1 MAERW
6 EAVGLKEQE
15 YREIVRQLGR
25 EPNETELR
33 MYGVL
38 WSEHC
43 AYKHSRTLLRTLPT
57 TGPRVLQG
65 PGEGAGVI
73 DLGDGLALAFKVE
86 SHNHPSYVEP
96 FQGAATGV
104 GGILRDI
111 FTMGARPIA
120 LLNSLRF
127 GPIDASDAGV
137 GGAGSAGGGAGS
149 GAGVGAGAGGEA
161 GSPEDPAR
169 QRYLLAQVVA
179 GIGHYGNCVG
189 VPTVGGEV
197 YFEES
202 YRGNCLVNVLCA
214 GVVPVGGIRRGVAQ
228 GEGNLILVV
237 GARTGRDGIGGASFA
252 SEELGNES
260 EERRPAVQVG
270 DPFLGKLLLEACL
283 ELCALDA
290 VVGIQDCGA
299 AGLTSAVCE
308 MAAKGGVGV
317 ELDVLRVPRREEG
330 MAPWEVMIS
339 ESQERVVLCVEP
351 EKLELVQRICRKW
364 GVECAVIGRVT
375 GDGLIRVKE
384 GDRVVAE
391 VPAASIAGGA
401 PAYTPPAREPESI
414 ARLRAFDWSRLPE
427 PEDYNAVLL
436 RLLGSP
442 NLCSREWIWRQ
453 YDHQVQV
460 GTVVGPGGDAAVVRV
475 PGTQKGVALTIDGN
489 GRYVYLNPR
498 RGAAI
503 AVAEAARN
511 VVCTGAE
518 PVAITNNLNFGN
530 PEKPEVYW
538 QFREAVEGLAEACR
552 ALGTPVTGG
561 NVSFYNESRGEA
573 IYPTP
578 TVGMVGILP
587 DLSQRLT
594 MGFKRPGDV
603 VVLLG
608 NLDRVT
614 FGGSEYAKVIHGVV
628 AGDAPELDLDLER
641 RLQKVVL
648 AAAREGLLTAAHDV
662 AEGGIAV
669 ALAEMALAAEPGAR
683 GVQVSLFLRAEP
695 EPDPLAGLE
704 AGGPGSGGPGAPA
717 AQGAGA
723 GGGSVGGQAAGVRS
737 GAAGNQAVDARGGT
751 AGTQAGGGPA
761 GAGAGSDPGAEAP
774 LRVDLTLFGEGQSRI
789 LVTCPREKVVDLWA
803 LCVQENLPHRLIGDV
818 TGDGRLTIAALAPGR
833 FPGIYRRQVVV
844 DVAVDDLERAW
855 KEALPR
861 WMAS

>member
-127 GPIDASDAGV
+127 GPVDAG
-137 GGAGSAGGGAGS
+137 GAGGGAGS
-149 GAGVGAGAGGEA
+149 GAGGEAGVGSEA
-161 GSPEDPAR
+161 GSPEDLAR
-169 QRYLLAQVVA
+169 QQYLLAQVVA
-179 GIGHYGNCVG
+179 GISHYGNCVG

-214 GVVPVGGIRRGVAQ
+214 GVVPVSGIRRGVAR

-252 SEELGNES
+252 SEELGEES

-351 EKLELVQRICRKW
+351 EKLELVQHVCRKW

-401 PAYTPPAREPESI
+401 PAYTPPAREPEYI

-427 PEDYNAVLL
+427 PEDYNAALL

-475 PGTQKGVALTIDGN
+475 PGTETGVALTIDGN

-518 PVAITNNLNFGN
+518 PVAVTNNLNFGN
-530 PEKPEVYW
+530 PEKPEVYC
-538 QFREAVEGLAEACR
+538 QFREAVAGLGEACR

-648 AAAREGLLTAAHDV
+648 TAAREGLLTAAHDV

-704 AGGPGSGGPGAPA
+704 KGD
-717 AQGAGA
+717 
-723 GGGSVGGQAAGVRS
+723 QAA
-737 GAAGNQAVDARGGT
+737 T
-751 AGTQAGGGPA
+751 GPA
-761 GAGAGSDPGAEAP
+761 GAGAGGGPGADAP
-774 LRVDLTLFGEGQSRI
+774 LRVDLTLFG
-789 LVTCPREKVVDLWA
+789 
-803 LCVQENLPHRLIGDV
+803 
-818 TGDGRLTIAALAPGR
+818 
-833 FPGIYRRQVVV
+833 
-844 DVAVDDLERAW
+844 
-855 KEALPR
+855 
-861 WMAS
+861 